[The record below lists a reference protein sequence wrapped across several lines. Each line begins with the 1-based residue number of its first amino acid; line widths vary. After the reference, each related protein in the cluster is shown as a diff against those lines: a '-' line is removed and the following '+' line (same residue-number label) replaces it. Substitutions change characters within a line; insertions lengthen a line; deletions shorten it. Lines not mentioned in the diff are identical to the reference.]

1 MDGYL
6 DEQMKKCQDKLIWRV
21 LRIKRKR
28 EKKERERGKEQ
39 AQTV

>member
-28 EKKERERGKEQ
+28 EKKERERGKEH